1 VRLRRRGSRGRSG
14 VLNAAGPGRL
24 PKSRARPLHA
34 LGLAAAAILVTTAL
48 AACGSSGKGPVAVNW
63 YVFPEPSGSF
73 AAAAAACSKNSGGE
87 YTIKTNFLSTASDQ
101 QRVQLVRR
109 LAANDSSIDILAMD
123 VDWTAEFATAKWIAP
138 VPQSLVQQIKSVDLP
153 GPVQTA
159 TWQGKLY
166 GVPINSN
173 TELLW
178 YRKDLLADIHQPVPT
193 TWTQMI
199 DDSKLLAQQGKAHYI
214 EEQGAQYEGLTVW
227 FNSMVDSAGG
237 QIVTGNN
244 NVVVGN
250 TTKTAATIMH
260 ELATSPAADP
270 SLNVAMEGSSDT
282 AFDQGTAAF
291 EINYPFVW
299 ASAHTT
305 NPKIGAQMGFAYFP
319 QVVPGIAP
327 HVSIGGYNLAV
338 SAYSAHK
345 KQAFDAVSCLT
356 QQQYE
361 ITYAV
366 KGGLAPVRGA
376 VYNIPSFEKLY
387 PMHTLIENQLKTYG
401 IRPQT
406 PAYADVT
413 LAIQKALSPTSN
425 INPSSV
431 VNTLRSE
438 IKLSLSSEALL

>member
-1 VRLRRRGSRGRSG
+1 ML
-14 VLNAAGPGRL
+14 AAV
-24 PKSRARPLHA
+24 
-34 LGLAAAAILVTTAL
+34 AAAALCTG
-48 AACGSSGKGPVAVNW
+48 CGSSSNGSITLNW

-73 AAAAAACSKNSGGE
+73 AAAASACSKASGGR
-87 YTIKTNFLSTASDQ
+87 YNIAINFLSTSSDQ
-101 QRVQLVRR
+101 QRVSLVRR

-123 VDWTAEFATAKWIAP
+123 VDWTAEFADAKWIRP
-138 VPQSLVQQIKSVDLP
+138 VPAGLAAQIKTVDLA

-159 TWQGKLY
+159 TYQNRIWA
-166 GVPINSN
+166 VPINSN

-199 DDSKLLAQQGKAHYI
+199 NDAIQLAKLGKPHYI

-237 QIVTGNN
+237 QIITANN
-244 NVVVGN
+244 KVVIG
-250 TTKTAATIMH
+250 KPAETAASIMH
-260 ELATSPAADP
+260 RLATSPAADP
-270 SLNVAMEGSSDT
+270 SLNVATEGSSDV
-282 AFDQGTAAF
+282 AFDAGTAAF

-299 ASAHTT
+299 QSAQTA
-305 NPKIGAQMGFAYFP
+305 NPTVAKQMGYAPFP
-319 QVVPGIAP
+319 EVVGGIPP

-338 SAYSAHK
+338 SAHSRHS
-345 KQAFDAVSCLT
+345 QLAFDAISCLT
-356 QQQYE
+356 QEQPE

-366 KGGLAPVRGA
+366 KGGLAPVRRS
-376 VYNIPSFEKLY
+376 VYSIASFDKLY
-387 PMHTLIENQLKTYG
+387 PFHSMIQSQLQTYG

-425 INPSSV
+425 INPKTV
-431 VNTLRSE
+431 VNTLRNE